1 MVPLRVNCTLYGALR
16 VVYPASRLD
25 HSFMPNVITLAIAQA
40 FAASGIMVVVLMGSL
55 ASTTL
60 APSPAWATAPVSISV
75 IAMAL
80 STIPAA
86 LLMRRIGR
94 RAGLIVGAGV
104 GVCGGLVAAFGIA
117 SGAFIVFCV
126 GAMLLGSTMAFTQQ
140 YRFAAAESAAPE
152 RVSRAV
158 SYVLIGSL
166 GAALLGPQ
174 VALFS
179 RTWIEEA
186 PYAGSFLAVGGLY
199 VVAIAILTRLQPIA
213 PAASKPQT
221 ETASVAAAQAH
232 SHYRIAVCASLVAYA
247 VMSFLM
253 TAAPVNMH
261 AVDHHSVETTTWVI
275 QSHVLAMYL
284 PSLLS
289 GRLIERFGERSMML
303 GGAALMAACVGVN
316 LSGHHVMHYWWGLV
330 LLGVGWNLLFVAGTI
345 LLTRS
350 LQGPDRFRKQAIADF
365 AVFGSQACAS
375 LIAGFAV
382 QALGWTLLNAA
393 ALPLIFAMMIAAMR
407 LSVVRVDRAQVAA

>member
-1 MVPLRVNCTLYGALR
+1 M
-16 VVYPASRLD
+16 S
-25 HSFMPNVITLAIAQA
+25 NVITLAIAQA
-40 FAASGIMVVVLMGSL
+40 FAASGMMVVLLMGSL

-60 APSPAWATAPVSISV
+60 APSPAWSTAPVSMGV

-86 LLMRRIGR
+86 MLMRSIGR
-94 RAGLIVGAGV
+94 RAGFIFGAAI
-104 GVCGGLVAAFGIA
+104 GVCGAIIATVGIT
-117 SGAFIVFCV
+117 GANFAVFCV

-140 YRFAAAESAAPE
+140 YRFAAAESAPSE

-158 SYVLIGSL
+158 SYVLIGGL

-179 RTWIEEA
+179 RAWISGA
-186 PYAGSFLAVGGLY
+186 PYAGSFLAIGGLY
-199 VVAIAILTRLQPIA
+199 LIAIAILTRLKPVT
-213 PAASKPQT
+213 PHASTPH
-221 ETASVAAAQAH
+221 AAATLMDEARTRAQ
-232 SHYRIAVCASLVAYA
+232 YRIAVFASLVAYA
-247 VMSFLM
+247 VMSFIM

-261 AVDHHSVETTTWVI
+261 AVDHHSVEVTTWVI
-275 QSHVLAMYL
+275 QSHVLAMFL
-284 PSLLS
+284 PSLVS
-289 GRLIERFGERSMML
+289 GRIIERFGERTVML
-303 GGAALMAACVGVN
+303 WGAVLMAVCVGVN
-316 LSGHHVMHYWWGLV
+316 LTGHQVMHYWWGLV

-350 LQGPDRFRKQAIADF
+350 LHGPERFRKQAFADF

-375 LIAGFAV
+375 LIAGVAV

-393 ALPLIFAMMIAAMR
+393 ALPLIFAMMIAASR
-407 LSVVRVDRAQVAA
+407 LSVVRVDRAQVAT

>member
-1 MVPLRVNCTLYGALR
+1 
-16 VVYPASRLD
+16 
-25 HSFMPNVITLAIAQA
+25 MPNVITLAIAQA

-60 APSPAWATAPVSISV
+60 APSPAWATAPVSIAV

-86 LLMRRIGR
+86 MLMRRVGR
-94 RAGLIVGAGV
+94 RAGFIFGASI
-104 GVCGGLVAAFGIA
+104 GVCGAVVAAFGIA
-117 SGAFIVFCV
+117 SARFAVFCV

-140 YRFAAAESAAPE
+140 YRFAAAESAPPE

-179 RTWIEEA
+179 RAWIADA
-186 PYAGSFLAVGGLY
+186 PYAGSFLAIGGLY
-199 VVAIAILTRLQPIA
+199 LIAIAILTRLKPIT
-213 PAASKPQT
+213 PPESKPHAEAT
-221 ETASVAAAQAH
+221 LIDEAQMRAQ
-232 SHYRIAVCASLVAYA
+232 YRIAVLASLVAYA
-247 VMSFLM
+247 VMSFIM

-275 QSHVLAMYL
+275 QSHVLAMFL
-284 PSLLS
+284 PSLVS
-289 GRLIERFGERSMML
+289 GRIIERFGERTMML
-303 GGAALMAACVGVN
+303 WGAVLMAVCIGVN
-316 LSGHHVMHYWWGLV
+316 LAGHQVMHYWWGLV
-330 LLGVGWNLLFVAGTI
+330 LLGIGWNLLFVAGTI

-350 LQGPDRFRKQAIADF
+350 LHGPERFRQQAFADF

-375 LIAGFAV
+375 LIAGVAV

-393 ALPLIFAMMIAAMR
+393 ALPLIVAMMIAAGR
-407 LSVVRVDRAQVAA
+407 LGVVRVDRAQVAA